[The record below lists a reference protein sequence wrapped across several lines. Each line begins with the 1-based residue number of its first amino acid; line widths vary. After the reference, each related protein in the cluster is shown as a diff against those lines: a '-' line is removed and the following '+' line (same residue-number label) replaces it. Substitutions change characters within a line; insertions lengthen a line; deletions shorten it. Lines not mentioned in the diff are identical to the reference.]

1 MKPFRFLLKNCAL
14 ALLCFTTFSCID
26 NSYNLTD
33 LSGKAE
39 LFKNSLSAPAGT
51 IKINLDSVIGGLD
64 VDTSTLKVQNGT
76 YVFGYSGAFEF
87 GGISEAL
94 NDFNLA
100 PLNGFSTSVP
110 LFDASVLP
118 PNTPLP
124 FDLVPMSYEY
134 STPINIDLPN
144 FTTDLISVDS
154 ISLQTTTIKISVSE
168 EGLGGNNL
176 ENSISITFATLGTG
190 ADYYINGEKVTSW
203 TVKMNQSVTV
213 EIRKLRLSGDNNKLE
228 LDPLVVLNVAELG
241 DVQATELIQTKMNV
255 NIEYPNGLDYDVVWG
270 QVHYNL
276 PKNQISPIHFDGL
289 GKIMSENDTLS
300 IYNPKLILTTK
311 GNIGVPIDLTLD
323 MKTTNSTTGN
333 SSPGLT
339 DPTIHMLAASD
350 TSDFTPHTY
359 TLQRENGTAELFK
372 INPDIIQLSYSAQ
385 TVNKEGESYFISKKS
400 QLSMS
405 YRMEIPLQFG
415 SDLKISVDTTLE
427 NPFKDKL
434 DKLENQT
441 NLSASILLNIQN
453 RIPLNM
459 QIILKALDANDQLLF
474 TVQTDRINASAVN
487 EAGLATDFTETDTE
501 ITLTP
506 AQINKLKD
514 TKMFSV
520 SFVVT
525 AKQGVESVTVQP
537 SDYITIKIGG
547 KLSGGVLLDF
557 KSK

>member
-1 MKPFRFLLKNCAL
+1 MKPFRFILKNSAL
-14 ALLCFTTFSCID
+14 ALLCFITFSCID

-51 IKINLDSVIGGLD
+51 ITIKLDSIIGGLD

-87 GGISEAL
+87 GSLSET
-94 NDFNLA
+94 
-100 PLNGFSTSVP
+100 LNGFKLASLDGFSTTVP

-134 STPINIDLPN
+134 STPININLPN

-154 ISLQTTTIKISVSE
+154 LSLQNTIIKISVSE
-168 EGLGGNNL
+168 EGLGGKNL
-176 ENSISITFATLGTG
+176 ENSASIKFETHGTV
-190 ADYYINGEKVTSW
+190 ADYYIDGEKVTSW

-213 EIRKLRLSGDNNKLE
+213 EIKKLRLSGDNNILE
-228 LDPLVVLNVAELG
+228 LAPIVVLNVAEVG
-241 DVQATELIQTKMNV
+241 DVQATALIQTKMNV
-255 NIEYPNGLDYDVVWG
+255 AIKYPNGLDYNVVWG

-276 PKNQISPIHFDGL
+276 PKKQISPIHFTGL

-300 IYNPKLILTTK
+300 IYNPKIVLATK

-323 MKTTNSTTGN
+323 MKTTNSTTGK
-333 SSPGLT
+333 SSPGLI
-339 DPTIHMLAASD
+339 DPTIHMLAARD

-359 TLQRENGTAELFK
+359 TIDRENGTSELFK
-372 INPDIIQLSYSAQ
+372 INPDIIELSYAAQ
-385 TVNKEGESYFISKKS
+385 TVNKVGESYFISKNS
-400 QLSMS
+400 QLNLS
-405 YRMEIPLQFG
+405 YKMEIPLQFG
-415 SDLKISVDTTLE
+415 SDLKMSVDTTLK
-427 NPFKDKL
+427 NPFKDNL

-441 NLSASILLNIQN
+441 NLTASIFLNIQN

-459 QIILKALDANDQLLF
+459 QIVLKALDANNNQLF
-474 TVQTDRINASAVN
+474 TVQTDKINASAVD
-487 EAGLATDFTETDTE
+487 ESGLATDYAVTDTD
-501 ITLTP
+501 ISLTSD
-506 AQINKLKD
+506 QINKLKD

-547 KLSGGVLLDF
+547 RINGGVLIDF
-557 KSK
+557 NSK

>member
-94 NDFNLA
+94 NGFNLA

-124 FDLVPMSYEY
+124 FDLAPIRYEY

-176 ENSISITFATLGTG
+176 ENSASIQFVTHGTG

-213 EIRKLRLSGDNNKLE
+213 EIKRLRLSGDINTLE
-228 LDPLVVLNVAELG
+228 LDPIVVLNVAELG

-255 NIEYPNGLDYDVVWG
+255 NIEYPNGIDYDVVWG
-270 QVHYNL
+270 QVHYDL
-276 PKNQISPIHFDGL
+276 PKKPISPIHFTGL

-359 TLQRENGTAELFK
+359 TLQRENGTSELFK
-372 INPDIIQLSYSAQ
+372 INPDIIQLSYAAQ
-385 TVNKEGESYFISKKS
+385 TVNKIGESYFISKNS
-400 QLSMS
+400 QLSLS

-434 DKLENQT
+434 NKLENQT
-441 NLSASILLNIQN
+441 NLTASILLNIKN

-459 QIILKALDANDQLLF
+459 QIILKALGANDQLLF
-474 TVQTDRINASAVN
+474 TVQTDKINASAVN
-487 EAGLATDFTETDTE
+487 ESGLATDFTETDTE

-506 AQINKLKD
+506 AQINQLKD

-557 KSK
+557 NSK